1 MLAFIGGDVTDCRED
16 IGGMSSSA
24 FYAISVIDPSFAG
37 FMIDVEILQIVVKVD
52 RSSTQVSCEQS
63 GVRGED
69 CSDIDATFSAKRESN
84 PR

>member
-1 MLAFIGGDVTDCRED
+1 MLAFVGGDVTDCRED
-16 IGGMSSSA
+16 IGGMSSCA

-52 RSSTQVSCEQS
+52 RSSTQVSSEQS

-69 CSDIDATFSAKRESN
+69 CSDIDATFSAQWESN